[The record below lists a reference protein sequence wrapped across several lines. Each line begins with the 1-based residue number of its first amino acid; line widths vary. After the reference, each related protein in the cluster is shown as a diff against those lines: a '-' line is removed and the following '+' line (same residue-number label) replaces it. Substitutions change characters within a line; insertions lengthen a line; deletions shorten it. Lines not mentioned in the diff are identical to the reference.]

1 MITIVLSNSSEK
13 PLYLQIIEQVRKEI
27 MDGEIVS
34 GQPLPSIRALAA
46 DLSVSV
52 ITTKRAYDELEK
64 EGLIEM
70 IPGRGC
76 FAAGN
81 NELMRERRLK
91 LLEEQIEGM
100 LKQAAYLEIPFDE
113 LISMIKLLKEDLLS
127 TTVDL
132 EIM

>member
-1 MITIVLSNSSEK
+1 
-13 PLYLQIIEQVRKEI
+13 
-27 MDGEIVS
+27 
-34 GQPLPSIRALAA
+34 
-46 DLSVSV
+46 
-52 ITTKRAYDELEK
+52 
-64 EGLIEM
+64 M